1 MNKVETETYLIEKLN
16 RYKAMFD
23 HKTLATYAPFEIAH
37 VGMLRPKSS
46 LNAIDQEI
54 LDGKHGLSKEQA
66 LVALAGIAFEVTE
79 GFIILGNEHSIVTL
93 IDKNFE
99 QQELVKLIVIDDKQG
114 FEEFTGSYDPDDY
127 IFSRAKDVDP
137 SGQKYLEDWWFRDA
151 RPAYQSKL
159 N

>member
-1 MNKVETETYLIEKLN
+1 MNKVEAYLESDINLDD
-16 RYKAMFD
+16 FD
-23 HKTLATYAPFEIAH
+23 YL
-37 VGMLRPKSS
+37 
-46 LNAIDQEI
+46 
-54 LDGKHGLSKEQA
+54 
-66 LVALAGIAFEVTE
+66 
-79 GFIILGNEHSIVTL
+79 NEHSIVTL

-99 QQELVKLIVIDDKQG
+99 QQELVKLIVIDDKHG

-127 IFSRAKDVDP
+127 IFSRAGSVDP